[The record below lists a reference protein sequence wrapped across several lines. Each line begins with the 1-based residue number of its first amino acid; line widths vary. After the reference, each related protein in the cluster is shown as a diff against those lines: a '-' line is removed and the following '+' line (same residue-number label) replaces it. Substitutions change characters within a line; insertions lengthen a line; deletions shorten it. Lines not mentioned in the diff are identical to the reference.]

1 MGVPPWL
8 LKLVIAFLKNRTMV
22 VRYKGKVSSEKMLPG
37 GGPQGTLLGLLLFI
51 ILINDLGF
59 EGQSNQAGE
68 LVTCKQN
75 IRKINEMHL
84 KYVDDLTLVEAVTLK
99 EQLTEVP
106 IEQRPQP
113 DNLHARTGHTLKPEN
128 SKVFNELEKT
138 KMYAVKNGMKLN
150 NKKTKLMLFN
160 PALTLD
166 FMPSFNLEKEE
177 IELLEETKLLGLV
190 ITSNMSWSANT
201 KYIVDRGNSKLWTLR
216 RLKKLGASKEDLLDI
231 FVKQVR
237 SILEFAVPVWHS
249 SITGDERLDIERIQ
263 KSAFHIILG
272 SNYQS
277 YSSAL
282 KVLGMETLN
291 SRRTKLCKK
300 FATKSVKNSKFK
312 KWFKVNKKVSFTR
325 QAQPKYCRVYSRTVR
340 FEKSPLSY
348 LTSILNSMK

>member
-1 MGVPPWL
+1 
-8 LKLVIAFLKNRTMV
+8 MV

-160 PALTLD
+160 PALTLH

-177 IELLEETKLLGLV
+177 IELLE
-190 ITSNMSWSANT
+190 
-201 KYIVDRGNSKLWTLR
+201 
-216 RLKKLGASKEDLLDI
+216 
-231 FVKQVR
+231 
-237 SILEFAVPVWHS
+237 
-249 SITGDERLDIERIQ
+249 
-263 KSAFHIILG
+263 
-272 SNYQS
+272 
-277 YSSAL
+277 
-282 KVLGMETLN
+282 
-291 SRRTKLCKK
+291 
-300 FATKSVKNSKFK
+300 
-312 KWFKVNKKVSFTR
+312 
-325 QAQPKYCRVYSRTVR
+325 
-340 FEKSPLSY
+340 
-348 LTSILNSMK
+348 